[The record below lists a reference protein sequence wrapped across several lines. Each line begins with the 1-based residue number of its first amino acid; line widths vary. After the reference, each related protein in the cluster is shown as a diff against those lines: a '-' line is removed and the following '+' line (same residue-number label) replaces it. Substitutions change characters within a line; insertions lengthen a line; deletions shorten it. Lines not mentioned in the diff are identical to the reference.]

1 MGAGTSLLPA
11 RLNCPPEITLAYLA
25 QRAAVLSCDRLVIQ
39 SSGILPDRS
48 PLAECDPR
56 EIAIS
61 PDQPARQC
69 GAEAVERKI
78 ELGRQQRKVIEPH
91 ANAAVAEIPNAARMN
106 APHRAE
112 SRAGRLDASAAF
124 RQRVALRWNALACLL
139 LAGRRVYAIPAVAR
153 RRPVAGRQ

>member
-1 MGAGTSLLPA
+1 
-11 RLNCPPEITLAYLA
+11 
-25 QRAAVLSCDRLVIQ
+25 
-39 SSGILPDRS
+39 
-48 PLAECDPR
+48 LAECDPR

-106 APHRAE
+106 APQ
-112 SRAGRLDASAAF
+112 SRNREQGVSMRPPPFGSASLSAGTHWHASFWLVAAYTQYPPSPGC
-124 RQRVALRWNALACLL
+124 RQTIMRGMGAAMIVAD
-139 LAGRRVYAIPAVAR
+139 
-153 RRPVAGRQ
+153 